1 MKKMEAKE
9 INKHFSAHILV
20 VDDDKRLNKLLEKFL
35 IDNKHYVD
43 TAKNAKSARKKISV
57 ISYDIIILDIM
68 MPGENGLD
76 LLKYIRENYNTPVLM
91 LSAMNETKNRIVG
104 FEIGA
109 DDYLGKP
116 FEPQE
121 LLLRIKA
128 ILRRTEENKLMPKEN
143 NTLIQFGDI
152 LYDSELSIVWKNNKK
167 ITLTSKENDL
177 LNVLVKGKG
186 KTIDRFI
193 LINNLKLGARGIDI
207 TISRLRK
214 KIENNPKVPSYIITI
229 RGEGYA
235 LPKSLLEIQ

>member
-1 MKKMEAKE
+1 MVTK
-9 INKHFSAHILV
+9 NKNIIAHILV

-35 IDNKHYVD
+35 IDNGHYVD
-43 TAKNAKSARKKISV
+43 TAENAQAARKKVTV
-57 ISYDIIILDIM
+57 ITYDIIILDIM

-76 LLKYIRENYNTPVLM
+76 LLKFLRKNYNTPVLM
-91 LSAMNETKNRIVG
+91 LSAMKETKNRIIG

-128 ILRRTEENKLMPKEN
+128 ILRRTNENKVIPLDN
-143 NTLIQFGDI
+143 NSLIRFGDI
-152 LYDSELSIVWKNNKK
+152 LYNSESSIVWKKNKK
-167 ITLTSKENDL
+167 IILTSKENEL
-177 LNVLVKGKG
+177 LKLLVEGRG

-193 LINNLKLGARGIDI
+193 LINNLKLGSRGIDI

-214 KIENNPKVPSYIITI
+214 KIESNPKSPSNILTI

-235 LPKSLLEIQ
+235 LPHG

>member
-1 MKKMEAKE
+1 MEAK
-9 INKHFSAHILV
+9 NKNKNFTAHILV

-35 IDNKHYVD
+35 IDNNHYVD
-43 TAKNAKSARKKISV
+43 TAQNTKVARKKIAIV
-57 ISYDIIILDIM
+57 SYDIIILDIM

-76 LLKYIRENYNTPVLM
+76 FLKYIRQHYNTPVLM

-116 FEPQE
+116 FEPKE

-128 ILRRTEENKLMPKEN
+128 ILRRTEDDKLANKDN
-143 NTLIQFGDI
+143 NNLIQFGNI
-152 LYDSELSIVWKNNKK
+152 LYDPESSIIWKNKKK
-167 ITLTSKENDL
+167 ITLTSKENEL
-177 LNVLVKGKG
+177 LNILISNAG
-186 KTIDRFI
+186 KTIDRYI

-229 RGEGYA
+229 RGEGYTV
-235 LPKSLLEIQ
+235 PKNLLEVK